1 MPNRIMLVEDE
12 SIVAMDVQQRLAQL
26 GYQVV
31 AHAVSGEQAIRLA
44 GETQPDLILMDIK
57 LRGAVDGIEAAR
69 QIRSYRETPIIYLT
83 AFADDNTI
91 KRASLTQAYGYLI
104 KPFED
109 RELHSAIEVALYKYK
124 MEARLRE
131 TEERY
136 ALATRAANDGI
147 WDWNLVTDDVYYS
160 TRWKS
165 MLGCEEAEI
174 GVKISEWFDRVHPED
189 LERLQL
195 AVDRHLKHAAPNLEC
210 EYRIV
215 HKDQSFHWMLC
226 RGMALFDREAKPYRL
241 AGSQSDITSRKAMED
256 QLMHKALHDELTGL
270 PNRALFLDR
279 LGLIFERSKRDGE
292 LNAAVL
298 FLDID
303 HFKMVNDS
311 LGHVTGD
318 QLLIEI
324 AHRLE
329 SCLRPGDTVARF
341 GGDEFAILADQ
352 VHGEEEATCIATR
365 IQEELSKSFC
375 LNEQNFY
382 SSASIGIVFNTSQ
395 YHSVEDLLRD
405 ADTAMYSAKYNGRAR
420 FEIFDNHMRERTI
433 ARLQLE
439 SDLRRALEN
448 QEFRLYYQPI
458 VSLAERRVMGV
469 EALIRWQHPTRGML
483 IPEDFIQSAEETGLI
498 MPIGEWVLR
507 AACTQMSAWHK
518 AGLDHLQVSVNLSIC
533 QFRDKDFREK
543 VKNALEETGLPPR
556 FLDLEVTESV
566 AMQDVEAT
574 IQVLKDF
581 SRMGVR
587 ISIDDFGSGY
597 SSLDHL
603 KRFPVDILKIDR
615 SFIHDMGQNDTAIV
629 EAMIKLAHQLKLKV
643 IAEGVELEEQVDR
656 LQDMACDRVQGYL
669 FGKPMPPELLI
680 PNLVRTGK
688 LRSLPFIHPDLENNP

>member
-12 SIVAMDVQQRLAQL
+12 SIVAMDVQQRLVQL

-31 AHAVSGEQAIRLA
+31 AHAISGEQAIRLA
-44 GETQPDLILMDIK
+44 GEVHPDLILMDIK
-57 LRGAVDGIEAAR
+57 LRGSVDGIEAAR
-69 QIRSYRETPIIYLT
+69 QIRNDRETPIIYLT

-109 RELHSAIEVALYKYK
+109 RELHSAIEVALYKHI
-124 MEARLRE
+124 MESRLRE

-147 WDWNLVTDDVYYS
+147 WDWNLSTDEVYYS
-160 TRWKS
+160 ARWKA
-165 MLGCEEAEI
+165 MLGCEEQEI
-174 GVKISEWFDRVHPED
+174 GDRISEWFDRVHPD
-189 LERLQL
+189 DFERLQL
-195 AVDRHLKHAAPNLEC
+195 AVDRHLKHAAPTLEC

-226 RGMALFDREAKPYRL
+226 RGMALFDREGRAYRL

-292 LNAAVL
+292 LSAAVL

-318 QLLIEI
+318 QLLIEV

-352 VHGEEEATCIATR
+352 IHGEEDATRIATR
-365 IQEELSKSFC
+365 IQEELSKAFC

-395 YHSVEDLLRD
+395 YRSVEDLLRD

-420 FEIFDNHMRERTI
+420 FEIFDNRMRERTI

-469 EALIRWQHPTRGML
+469 EALIRWQHPTRGLL

-498 MPIGEWVLR
+498 LPIGEWVLR
-507 AACTQMSAWHK
+507 AACTQMSSWHK
-518 AGLDHLQVSVNLSIC
+518 AGLDHLHISVNLSGC
-533 QFRDKDFREK
+533 QFRDKEFREK
-543 VKNALEETGLPPR
+543 VHNTLHETELLPR

-566 AMQDVEAT
+566 AMQDVDST

-615 SFIHDMGQNDTAIV
+615 SFIHDMGQSDTAIV
-629 EAMIKLAHQLKLKV
+629 EAMIKLAHQLHLKV
-643 IAEGVELEEQVDR
+643 IAEGVELEEQVTR
-656 LQDMACDRVQGYL
+656 LQEMDCDRVQGFL

-688 LRSLPFIHPDLENNP
+688 LRSLPILPPGMDEKP